1 MKKIFLVCASALALC
16 AVAQTPKSA
25 TEQTKDLGTVTVT
38 SGRPTSLPSQIPTT
52 MEGIKAEQIE
62 QSINATDSEDA
73 LKYLPSLLI
82 RKRYV
87 GDYNHAVLASRASGT
102 NNSAR
107 SAVYADGILLSNYLG
122 NGASYAPRWGMVTP
136 EEIERVDVL
145 YGPFSAAYPGNSV
158 GAIVDYQTKM
168 PTQFEAHGKISYSN
182 SSFDLYNTHQKP
194 TSNQAS
200 VSVGNKNGDW
210 SWWFNANRSQSLG
223 QSMVFVTKT
232 PAACAGACTGTAV
245 NGVFRTKD
253 VFGNEQAVLGTNTQY
268 NTTQDHLKAKLAYDI
283 TPTLRAA
290 YTVGTWQNKSLG
302 RPESYLTNSGTGA
315 ALYSGNVNSGGYNYT
330 LAATDFNMSNES
342 LAHMMHGFSL
352 KSNTKE
358 TFDYE
363 VAVSQF
369 RYQQD
374 DNRAPTNYAN
384 GVSSGA
390 GTITDQAGTGWSAL
404 ALKGT
409 YRPDGMRGKHIYDFG
424 YQQDAYKL
432 SILRNNTTAWESS
445 AAGSFVSD
453 VGGATRLQ
461 SLWGQDTW
469 RVATDW
475 KAVLGLRGERW
486 MATNGH
492 TISTTLNTP
501 YSVRTEQALSPKAAL
516 SFQAK
521 PDVVLKASLGRAV
534 RFPTTQELYG
544 STTTANAQFV
554 NNPNLAPEK
563 SVTSEWS
570 VEKDLGNALLRTTLF
585 FENTRDSLYSQST
598 LQGST
603 TVTTVGN
610 VGLIRTQGFEI
621 SYVGTDVGI
630 RGLDVSSSLTMADS
644 RIRENA
650 GYVVTPGDTIGKVQP
665 RVPKTRATSV
675 LAYRW
680 NEKLTTSL
688 GARYSGTQYTRL
700 DNADVN
706 GYAYTGASPFAVL
719 DARVRYKIDRE
730 TTFAFGIDNLNNYTY
745 WNFHAYPQRTIH
757 AELRVDW
764 K

>member
-1 MKKIFLVCASALALC
+1 MKKLFLAGACTLALC
-16 AVAQTPKSA
+16 FGVQA
-25 TEQTKDLGTVTVT
+25 QTKDLGTVTIT
-38 SGRPTSLPSQIPTT
+38 SDRPTSLPSQIPTT
-52 MEGIKAEQIE
+52 MEGLKAEQIA

-82 RKRYV
+82 RKRYI

-107 SAVYADGILLSNYLG
+107 SVVYADGILLSNFLG

-136 EEIERVDVL
+136 EEIDRVDVL

-168 PTQFEAHGKISYSN
+168 PTAYEAHGKIGYS
-182 SSFDLYNTHQKP
+182 SAPFDLWGTHQKN
-194 TSNQAS
+194 SAKQAS

-210 SWWFNANRSQSLG
+210 SWWLNANRSQSLG
-223 QSMVFVTKT
+223 QPLVFVAKT
-232 PAACAGACTGTAV
+232 PTACAGACAGTAV
-245 NGVFRTKD
+245 NGVVLTKD
-253 VFGNEQAVLGTNTQY
+253 IFGNNQAVLGTTTQY
-268 NTTQDHLKAKLAYDI
+268 NTTQDHIKAKLAYDI

-290 YTVGTWQNKSLG
+290 YTVGYWQNKSQG
-302 RPESYLTNSGTGA
+302 RPESYVTSSATGA
-315 ALYSGNVNSGGYNYT
+315 AIYSGNVNSGGNNYT
-330 LAATDFNMSNES
+330 LAATDFSMTNES

-363 VAVSQF
+363 VALSQF

-374 DNRAPTNYAN
+374 DNRAPSSYAN
-384 GVSSGA
+384 GVGGGA
-390 GTITDQAGTGWSAL
+390 GTLTDQAGTGWSAL

-409 YRPDGMRGKHIYDFG
+409 YRPDGMKGKHIYDFG

-432 SILRNNTTAWESS
+432 SILKNATTAWDAS
-445 AAGSFVSD
+445 AAGAFTSD
-453 VGGATRLQ
+453 VGGGTRLQ
-461 SLWGQDTW
+461 SLWGQDAW
-469 RVATDW
+469 RVAKDW
-475 KAVLGLRGERW
+475 KAVLGLRGETW
-486 MATNGH
+486 TAANGH

-501 YSVRTEQALSPKAAL
+501 YGTRTEQALSPKAAL

-534 RFPTTQELYG
+534 RFPTAQELYG
-544 STTTANAQFV
+544 STTTANSQFV

-570 VEKDLGNALLRTTLF
+570 LEKDLGNALLRTTF
-585 FENTRDSLYSQST
+585 FMENTRDSLYSQST

-603 TVTTVGN
+603 IVTTVGN

-621 SYVGTDVGI
+621 SYVGNDVGI

-665 RVPKTRATSV
+665 RVPKTRATSL

-706 GYAYTGASPFAVL
+706 GYAYTGASPFFVVDTRLRYQL
-719 DARVRYKIDRE
+719 DKE
-730 TTFAFGIDNLNNYTY
+730 TSFAFGIDNLNNYTY
-745 WNFHAYPQRTIH
+745 WNFHAYPQRTYH